1 MWVPTK
7 KKALIA
13 ESDPQQ
19 LEHLCMVVKRCGH
32 FDVFAAST
40 SADAVRQAIR
50 LRPDVLIINSHFR
63 SPGPRYPSFDGPQA
77 VQEIAR
83 AGARPEIVV
92 MTSLYPYESVLKVA
106 RRVGV
111 NHFFP
116 IPYSSRALIKAITP
130 WTVAREQKLLT
141 TLTELLQEIGLPANF
156 KGYAY
161 IREAVIQVKHE
172 PNMLFAVTKELYPA
186 VAERYNTSAECV
198 ERSMR
203 HAIGKLWMIGDIDVL
218 DRMFGVAV
226 SPERG
231 KPTNSAFI
239 AVLAEQLTMRG
250 CF

>member
-13 ESDPQQ
+13 EPDPRQ
-19 LEHLCMVVKRCGH
+19 LEHLCQIVKRCGH
-32 FDVFAAST
+32 FDVFAATASG
-40 SADAVRQAIR
+40 DAIEEAIR
-50 LRPDVLIINSHFR
+50 IHPDVLIINSHFDR
-63 SPGPRYPSFDGPQA
+63 RFPRLMGPQA
-77 VQEIAR
+77 VYEIGK
-83 AGARPEIVV
+83 AGARPEITA
-92 MTSLYPYESVLKVA
+92 MLSAFPSESVRKAA

-111 NHFFP
+111 DHFFP
-116 IPYSSRALIKAITP
+116 MPYSSRALIKAITP

-141 TLTELLQEIGLPANF
+141 MLTELLQEIGLPAYF

-186 VAERYNTSAECV
+186 VAARHNTSPECV
-198 ERSMR
+198 ERSIR
-203 HAIGKLWMIGDIDVL
+203 HAIGKLWLIGDIDVL
-218 DRMFGVAV
+218 DKMFGAAV

-239 AVLAEQLTMRG
+239 AVLVEQLTMRG